1 MTVIVLNDEQVQ
13 TLNEAAGDVELQ
25 DRTGH
30 SLGVVSHSFTD
41 AEIEEAKQRSRSE
54 GPWLTTKELL
64 ARIRAHLRRAALPL
78 SISNISAINVDY
90 ILTCFYE

>member
-13 TLNEAAGDVELQ
+13 ALNEASGDVELQ

-30 SLGVVSHSFTD
+30 SLGLVSHSFTT
-41 AEIEEAKQRSRSE
+41 AEIEEAKQMSRTN

-64 ARIRAHLRRAALPL
+64 ARITAQEQ
-78 SISNISAINVDY
+78 SK
-90 ILTCFYE
+90 